1 MSDRPEWRDFGGNE
15 LESVRSV
22 ERGTYN
28 RSFRDRRK
36 RGIASRPVLSAPQR
50 LEFP

>member
-1 MSDRPEWRDFGGNE
+1 MSDRPEWRDFGGDE

-28 RSFRDRRK
+28 RSFRD
-36 RGIASRPVLSAPQR
+36 GGSVASPVALS
-50 LEFP
+50 